1 MWSEIK
7 NYMESGTKTELT
19 VLLKPYDE
27 FKTELS
33 QVKEIKKNI
42 KLSFNSKNTS
52 HCVYQSP
59 PCFSF
64 FTNDILRTETQ
75 SNLDLVILQ
84 EKVVDIL
91 MTFYKSRKY
100 AAQFLIKL
108 SEYQKCP
115 YLVVEVNEK
124 NEFRE

>member
-1 MWSEIK
+1 LWSEIK

-33 QVKEIKKNI
+33 QIKEIKKNI

-59 PCFSF
+59 PCYSF
-64 FTNDILRTETQ
+64 FSNEILRNETQ

-91 MTFYKSRKY
+91 M
-100 AAQFLIKL
+100 
-108 SEYQKCP
+108 
-115 YLVVEVNEK
+115 
-124 NEFRE
+124 